1 MKTARREVSMKTAIV
16 INQDAMGHGDP
27 ELGQKILGTFLTKAG
42 AAFDE
47 LEAIAFYNSG
57 VRCLAEG
64 SPYLPQLS
72 TLDEQGV
79 DLIACGTCVDAFE
92 LRDRIRVGEV
102 GSMDRILSELER
114 AAKVITL

>member
-1 MKTARREVSMKTAIV
+1 MKTVIV

-27 ELGQKILGTFLTKAG
+27 ELGRKILGTFLTKAG
-42 AAFDE
+42 GAFRE

-79 DLIACGTCVDAFE
+79 DLIACGTCVDAFG
-92 LRDRIRVGEV
+92 LREGLGVGEI
-102 GSMDRILSELER
+102 GSMDQILSELER
-114 AAKVITL
+114 AEKVITL